1 LTTIAGLILAI
12 EIVAQH
18 TLNAGED
25 PNTKAFGV
33 RFNAASPLIWLLAVA
48 LVIGGFAMTRR
59 TWRWVEKA
67 WDEALIAA
75 REKGFYA

>member
-1 LTTIAGLILAI
+1 MRPD
-12 EIVAQH
+12 

-33 RFNAASPLIWLLAVA
+33 RFNAASPLIWLLAVP
-48 LVIGGFAMTRR
+48 LVIGGFAVTRL

>member
-1 LTTIAGLILAI
+1 
-12 EIVAQH
+12 
-18 TLNAGED
+18 
-25 PNTKAFGV
+25 
-33 RFNAASPLIWLLAVA
+33 VA
-48 LVIGGFAMTRR
+48 LVFGGFVVARR